1 MRDVL
6 AARGNPSVVPPPGF
20 MAPSLIEVRRA
31 HSCIAKRKT
40 RAIGPVAF
48 FGRGDHSLL
57 MTRSIGD
64 RVGPE
69 SAIPLPDI
77 TTVTVHATQHARF
90 VLASDGMWDVL
101 SCEDVRQSALL
112 FRNREPV
119 DLAYYLAA
127 KAKSRRDRYEWRPD
141 DIT

>member
-1 MRDVL
+1 MHRQEEDQVRLWGMESNRNLYLNIVGNRD
-6 AARGNPSVVPPPGF
+6 G
-20 MAPSLIEVRRA
+20 
-31 HSCIAKRKT
+31 

-77 TTVTVHATQHARF
+77 TTVTVHATQHAR
-90 VLASDGMWDVL
+90 
-101 SCEDVRQSALL
+101 C
-112 FRNREPV
+112 PT
-119 DLAYYLAA
+119 
-127 KAKSRRDRYEWRPD
+127 
-141 DIT
+141 IT